1 MSATRWGI
9 CVARARVGRGG
20 PLARTTELGSV
31 TVHQV
36 VPASQPHVVPARPG
50 HHALVLSASGVLVVE
65 RDGREVVV
73 DDEGIA
79 LSDVRRSLEIRP
91 CGPGAEAVVM
101 VFPNSAAP
109 LLPPPAPVAR
119 HEVCDLTGP
128 GALLCDLLAGATVA
142 APALHA
148 SEAARIGDAALHL
161 ATGVLERHFSGPGDG
176 VVTHQH
182 ELLTRI
188 RGYVD
193 RHLGDHTLTP
203 SRVAAAHHV
212 SVRYL
217 QRLFKIDGATPSGW
231 IRSRR
236 LEICR
241 RELADEA
248 LRGLSIR
255 EIGLRNGFPQASD
268 FSRAFRAEY
277 GRPPGRFRAEL
288 RSTGTWVGNQAVASG
303 Q

>member
-1 MSATRWGI
+1 M
-9 CVARARVGRGG
+9 
-20 PLARTTELGSV
+20 RTTELGSV
-31 TVHQV
+31 TVHQAV
-36 VPASQPHVVPARPG
+36 LTSQPHVVPAQPG
-50 HHALVLSASGVLVVE
+50 HHALVLSASGVVVVE
-65 RDGREVVV
+65 REGHGVLVS
-73 DDEGIA
+73 DEGLA
-79 LSDVRRSLEIRP
+79 LSDVRRSLVIRP
-91 CGPGAEAVVM
+91 CTPGAEALVM

-142 APALHA
+142 ASELHA
-148 SEAARIGDAALHL
+148 SEAARTGDAALHL
-161 ATGVLERHFSGPGDG
+161 ATGVLERHFAGPGDG

-203 SRVAAAHHV
+203 SRVATAHHI

-217 QRLFKIDGATPSGW
+217 QRLFKIDGCTPSGW
-231 IRSRR
+231 IRARR

-241 RELADEA
+241 RELSDQA

-255 EIGLRNGFPQASD
+255 EIGLRNGFAQASD
-268 FSRAFRAEY
+268 FSRTFRAEY
-277 GRPPGRFRAEL
+277 GRPPGQFRDEL
-288 RSTGTWVGNQAVASG
+288 LSTGTSVGNQAVASG